1 MAGLVKA
8 QVTSPGKQADDVLDA
23 LREHVSAVTE
33 TDAHTYDV
41 HLATTG
47 ITSPDAGVDFVVD
60 LLDREVPSWRRVLVV
75 AG

>member
-1 MAGLVKA
+1 MTGVVKA
-8 QVTSPGKQADDVLDA
+8 QVTAPGKQADDALDA
-23 LREHVSAVTE
+23 LREHVTVTE

-41 HLATTG
+41 VLATPG

-60 LLDREVPSWRRVLVV
+60 LLDREVPSWRSVLML